1 MDRPHRQEPE
11 LSARQEQP
19 PTTEATAGLRRQ
31 PQALLGLAAAADSQV
46 PLILF
51 LVTSRYLRSM
61 QPTGDSMDMPFHGE
75 YFGQYGNVI
84 EAAGQNAFVRF
95 EDPELVFALRLGIV
109 ILRAH
114 VEVDEILGGFIATIS
129 AISSEASQIAA
140 TAGHIVDGAEI
151 QLNAKGFADS
161 GGVSHFG
168 RPRTEQELQAKGT
181 VVLLLGPVFNCLT
194 STSQPGDAHSVRC
207 TFRHD
212 GAPPGQ
218 MPFLGEMDT
227 PAGFARLAGMA
238 DEHCQLR
245 EMSYWQCFGERY
257 KGIACQA
264 WCTYGDACT
273 FSHGP
278 APGTRCGGGEE
289 TDRTRWA
296 SEVGEHEAAGG
307 QAYGPEGQLLPMA
320 TSFEL
325 KDSSVLLVDASLHT
339 IGYFEGK
346 CSYGDQCKYL
356 SCMWV
361 TRLEFGH
368 GFPAPAAYFAPSSV
382 FHFAAPAPIQDL
394 SSVLKSRL
402 LLLTGLILEFHAQK
416 GRELQSE
423 KLNGWQMAENGQVQL
438 RQRLYVQPRY
448 AAACLSGAPV
458 TLETISHGF
467 VAPQQAFFA
476 PAPQQVSAGGSS
488 AVCRHFLEGKCNYG
502 AECKYSHAAFGPAK
516 GVQHRAPRPSSGGAA
531 DLKTETCRHY
541 LLGRCNMG
549 ETCRFRHDGDTSE
562 QEMADILAE
571 LNGGATLD
579 GFVQKDA
586 GPCRHFLA
594 GKCNFGD
601 GCRFTHDARMEKG
614 GKGSKGRSSPY

>member
-1 MDRPHRQEPE
+1 MANKLFIVGLPVF
-11 LSARQEQP
+11 S
-19 PTTEATAGLRRQ
+19 TTE
-31 PQALLGLAAAADSQV
+31 S
-46 PLILF
+46 I
-51 LVTSRYLRSM
+51 S
-61 QPTGDSMDMPFHGE
+61 E

-84 EAAGQNAFVRF
+84 EAQITARHAAGQNAFVRF
-95 EDPELVFALRLGIV
+95 EDPEL
-109 ILRAH
+109 
-114 VEVDEILGGFIATIS
+114 
-129 AISSEASQIAA
+129 ASQIAA

-151 QLNAKGFADS
+151 QLNASPTVGESRTLGGPGPSKSCRHFAA
-161 GGVSHFG
+161 GRCTFG
-168 RPRTEQELQAKGT
+168 A
-181 VVLLLGPVFNCLT
+181 
-194 STSQPGDAHSVRC
+194 AC

-227 PAGFARLAGMA
+227 PAGFARAVPSGGKTTPCRHFLMG
-238 DEHCQLR
+238 
-245 EMSYWQCFGERY
+245 
-257 KGIACQA
+257 K
-264 WCTYGDACT
+264 CTYGDACT

-278 APGTRCGGGEE
+278 APGAPMITPGG
-289 TDRTRWA
+289 
-296 SEVGEHEAAGG
+296 SS
-307 QAYGPEGQLLPMA
+307 A
-320 TSFEL
+320 TCRHFL
-325 KDSSVLLVDASLHT
+325 
-339 IGYFEGK
+339 EGK
-346 CSYGDQCKYL
+346 CSYGDQCK
-356 SCMWV
+356 
-361 TRLEFGH
+361 FGH

-382 FHFAAPAPIQDL
+382 FHFAAPAPIQE
-394 SSVLKSRL
+394 SRPVCRHFQQGKCSYGNAC
-402 LLLTGLILEFHAQK
+402 TFSHGMPQPAFQAPQMMRSAAPGDAPMCRHFLEGKCNFSDTC
-416 GRELQSE
+416 RF
-423 KLNGWQMAENGQVQL
+423 
-438 RQRLYVQPRY
+438 
-448 AAACLSGAPV
+448 
-458 TLETISHGF
+458 SHGF

-601 GCRFTHDARMEKG
+601 GCRFTHDAGMEKG